1 MTLARA
7 DSVELY
13 GQARLQ
19 GIKKMAG
26 GEGAE
31 EVCVEHSERLGSNRR
46 AEMIPEAVGPGKD
59 VCSYLMEEELSKGM
73 TFPE

>member
-1 MTLARA
+1 MARA

-19 GIKKMAG
+19 GIKKVAG

-46 AEMIPEAVGPGKD
+46 AEMIPEAVGP
-59 VCSYLMEEELSKGM
+59 SKERCV
-73 TFPE
+73 FFI